1 MIEILDGFPD
11 NVIALTAKGRVTKR
25 DYEEVLIPKVTETL
39 ARHRKIRCYYEVGP
53 ELSGFEP
60 GAMWEDLKLGVD
72 HLPHWERVA
81 VVADID
87 WIRVAVN
94 IFRFLVPGKTRV
106 FSLHEAAEA
115 RRWIGTA

>member
-11 NVIALTAKGRVTKR
+11 DVIALAAKGRVTKS
-25 DYEEVLIPKVTETL
+25 DYEEVLIPKVMETL
-39 ARHRKIRCYYEVGP
+39 AQHDKIRCYYEIGP

-60 GAMWEDLKLGVD
+60 GAMWEDLKLGIE
-72 HLPHWERVA
+72 HLSHWERVA

-106 FSLHEAAEA
+106 FSLREAAEA
-115 RRWIGTA
+115 RRWVAAA